1 MDVSR
6 NCVLFAAALMLLWPG
21 ISVHGQAAR
30 QSGGREARLA
40 AVVDGQP
47 VYLDKL
53 NSPDIATARQKLYRL
68 EQTLLRQVVLERLE
82 KSMPKE
88 FGRRDIKISEREV
101 RKVYTDAGL
110 ESKGTL
116 DAFRDRIRA
125 YLLRM
130 KIKGMENALFR
141 KAVRKGYVKSFLTAP
156 PPYMYIMK
164 KVTRA
169 ASRGPRDAPV
179 QIVEFSDFQ

>member
-1 MDVSR
+1 
-6 NCVLFAAALMLLWPG
+6 
-21 ISVHGQAAR
+21 
-30 QSGGREARLA
+30 
-40 AVVDGQP
+40 
-47 VYLDKL
+47 
-53 NSPDIATARQKLYRL
+53 
-68 EQTLLRQVVLERLE
+68 
-82 KSMPKE
+82 PKE

>member
-1 MDVSR
+1 
-6 NCVLFAAALMLLWPG
+6 VLFAAALMLLWPG
-21 ISVHGQAAR
+21 FSAHGQAAR
-30 QSGGREARLA
+30 QSGGREAQLA

-47 VYLDKL
+47 IYLDKL
-53 NSPDIATARQKLYRL
+53 NSPDIASARHKLYRL

-88 FGRRDIKISEREV
+88 FGRGDIKISEREV
-101 RKVYTDAGL
+101 RKVYSDAGL

-116 DAFRDRIRA
+116 EAFRERIRA
-125 YLLRM
+125 YLLRT
-130 KIKGMENALFR
+130 KIKGMENTLFR

-156 PPYMYIMK
+156 PPFMYSMK